1 MVVAVRVKELMKKV
15 LQKGAVPE
23 GSFSFLFF
31 SFFSKKEIQTK
42 AGTKVQVQ

>member
-31 SFFSKKEIQTK
+31 LSKKEIQTE

>member
-31 SFFSKKEIQTK
+31 SFKEIQTE